1 MPKKVFIELEQKKKE
16 EYVTSLFNVFSKYHY
31 NDITIN
37 DITKELNITRTAF
50 YYYFYNKEDVYG
62 YLVELVRDKFI
73 NEYIYCADKQFDLEG
88 IFIELFKFL
97 AKYKGTKCQDFFLDL
112 LYNIS
117 FGRQNLL
124 LIKLVS
130 RDKRKFS
137 HFIGYDIYEMKTTKE
152 INEIVYVM
160 FEITSHEI
168 ISYYTQN
175 IELNDSLNNLK
186 RIFYLVDNGIKKE
199 KK

>member
-62 YLVELVRDKFI
+62 HLVELVRDKFI
-73 NEYIYCADKQFDLEG
+73 NEYIYCVDKQFDLEG

-97 AKYKGTKCQDFFLDL
+97 AKYKGTKGQDFFLDL

-124 LIKLVS
+124 LTKLVS
-130 RDKRKFS
+130 KDKRNFS